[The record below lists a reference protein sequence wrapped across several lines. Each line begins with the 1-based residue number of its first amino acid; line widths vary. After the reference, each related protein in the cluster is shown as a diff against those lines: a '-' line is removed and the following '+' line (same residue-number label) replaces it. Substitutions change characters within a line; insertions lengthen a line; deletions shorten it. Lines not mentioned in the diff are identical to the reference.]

1 MKKIVYDLDGTLIPF
16 NTFKVWI
23 IISIVAPLLS
33 LKWFDFVK
41 IFFLVLSRATKKLGR
56 TAFKEKLLVLQN
68 KSTFWSKVGGLYAV
82 FLAKYYVRKNL
93 LKDIQSGDFVCLATA
108 APDIYAKRFAEEMG
122 QVDLVLST
130 YISDESKMVEIF
142 GEIKKE
148 SVLAKLASVPDVFY
162 TDHYD
167 DAPLARV
174 SKKTFFTY
182 PPEQS
187 LKKIKVDSLLL
198 NYEIIN

>member
-16 NTFKVWI
+16 NTFKLWI
-23 IISIVAPLLS
+23 IISIFAPLFS
-33 LKWFDFVK
+33 LKLCDFAK
-41 IFFLVLSRATKKLGR
+41 ISSLVLSRATKKIGR
-56 TAFKEKLLVLQN
+56 TTFKEKLLVLQN
-68 KSTFWSKVGGLYAV
+68 NSPFWSKVGSLYAV
-82 FLAKYYVRKNL
+82 FLAKYYIRKNL
-93 LKDIQSGDFVCLATA
+93 LTEIRPGDTVCLATA

-130 YISDESKMVEIF
+130 YISEESKMVEIF
-142 GEIKKE
+142 GEKKKDY
-148 SVLAKLASVPDVFY
+148 VLAKLATVPDVFY

-182 PPEQS
+182 PPKQS
-187 LKKIKVDSLLL
+187 LSKIKLDSQLV

>member
-23 IISIVAPLLS
+23 IISMVAPLFS
-33 LKWFDFVK
+33 LKLSDFAK
-41 IFFLVLSRATKKLGR
+41 IVVLVLSRATKKIGR
-56 TAFKEKLLVLQN
+56 TAFKEKLLVLQ
-68 KSTFWSKVGGLYAV
+68 SQSSFWSKVGGLYAV
-82 FLAKYYVRKNL
+82 FLAKYYVRKHL
-93 LKDIQSGDFVCLATA
+93 LKDIQPGDTVCLATA
-108 APDIYAKRFAEEMG
+108 APDIYAKRFAEAMG

-130 YISDESKMVEIF
+130 YISDESTMVEIF
-142 GEIKKE
+142 GEKKKE
-148 SVLAKLASVPDVFY
+148 SVLAKLGTIPDLFY

-187 LKKIKVDSLLL
+187 LSKIKLDAQLV